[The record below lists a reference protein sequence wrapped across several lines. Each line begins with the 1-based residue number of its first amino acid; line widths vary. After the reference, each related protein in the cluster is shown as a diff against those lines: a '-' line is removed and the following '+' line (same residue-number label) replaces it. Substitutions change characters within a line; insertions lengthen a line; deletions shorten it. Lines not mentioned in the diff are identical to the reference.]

1 MIAVFCAFS
10 GDISLLGLLGDY
22 SKYAL
27 HFSEDTYTSGNK
39 KLYLEKPYTYLRSL
53 NFLKPIVLVKVAVM

>member
-1 MIAVFCAFS
+1 MIAALFGFS

-27 HFSEDTYTSGNK
+27 QIPEDTYTLGN
-39 KLYLEKPYTYLRSL
+39 
-53 NFLKPIVLVKVAVM
+53 